1 MRGQSAAESLNAATK
16 ATDRTSA
23 AEAEKEQTVKSGE
36 SERKAETATHA
47 VNSTE
52 KPAAKSGTKS
62 AAAAEKNSSRS
73 GYAIQIMASDKRIS
87 SDDRQFGA
95 YRGKVECYEG
105 AGALKYKYCYGEFS
119 TRAEAQR
126 NLSAVRRT
134 FRDAFVVRYENG
146 RIAK

>member
-1 MRGQSAAESLNAATK
+1 MSMPESGSADAAVPKSAAET
-16 ATDRTSA
+16 
-23 AEAEKEQTVKSGE
+23 EAV
-36 SERKAETATHA
+36 
-47 VNSTE
+47 
-52 KPAAKSGTKS
+52 
-62 AAAAEKNSSRS
+62 SRS

-119 TRAEAQR
+119 TLAEAQR